1 MEWNAKTDPPPSG
14 PKLKQI
20 LDANTELDGPRE
32 ARTQLKEKVDKIR
45 ELGATE
51 GDEKL
56 LRTHEVVCKLA
67 GWSTPDWAAN
77 QEVQHQGEMRA
88 QKAEVKKAQHQL

>member
-45 ELGATE
+45 EPPKAMRSCCAPTRWCASWQGGARQT
-51 GDEKL
+51 GQP
-56 LRTHEVVCKLA
+56 T
-67 GWSTPDWAAN
+67 
-77 QEVQHQGEMRA
+77 
-88 QKAEVKKAQHQL
+88 KKSNTRER